1 MTEIK
6 SDLVTINNS
15 ADHIYN
21 FLANFDNFGKLMPEQ
36 VINWKSNPDSCS
48 FTIKG
53 MADISLTTAEKTPY
67 SKIVWTTAGKVP
79 FNFSLSSMLDEKNKS
94 KVNAQIILQAD
105 LSPMLKMMALRPL
118 TNFVN
123 ILVNRLKEIT
133 ETGNFS

>member
-15 ADHIYN
+15 AVHIYN
-21 FLANFDNFGKLMPEQ
+21 FLTNFDNFGKLMPEQ

-53 MADISLTTAEKTPY
+53 MADISLTTSEKTPY
-67 SKIVWTTAGKVP
+67 SKIVWTTAGTAP
-79 FNFSLSSMLDEKNKS
+79 FDFSLSSVIDEKNKS
-94 KVNAQIILQAD
+94 QVDAQIILHAD

-123 ILVNRLKEIT
+123 ILVRKLKEVS
-133 ETGNFS
+133 EAGN